1 MEPAFGYLKLQL
13 AGSGE
18 QELEVLKPEITIG
31 RGQTND
37 IVLQDSRVSRSH
49 ARFDFDVE
57 GGVTVVDL
65 GSTNGVRV
73 NGIRLEKAKIQP
85 GDIIFIGGS
94 QIAFEK
100 ASQEDDGMTII
111 DSEADLR

>member
-1 MEPAFGYLKLQL
+1 MEPSFGYLKLQL
-13 AGSGE
+13 PGAGE
-18 QELEVLKPEITIG
+18 QEFEISKPEITIG

-49 ARFDFDVE
+49 ARFEFDSQ

-73 NGIRLEKAKIQP
+73 NGIRMESARIQP
-85 GDIIFIGGS
+85 GDIIFIGGN
-94 QIAFEK
+94 QI
-100 ASQEDDGMTII
+100 TY
-111 DSEADLR
+111 